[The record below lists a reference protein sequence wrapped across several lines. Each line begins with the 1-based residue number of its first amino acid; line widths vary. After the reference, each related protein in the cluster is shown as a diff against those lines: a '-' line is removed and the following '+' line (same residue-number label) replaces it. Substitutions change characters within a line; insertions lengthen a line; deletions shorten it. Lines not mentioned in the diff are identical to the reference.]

1 MDYPLS
7 FMKRFD
13 TPSLLILR
21 DKVEANIDKMIQLGG
36 AKLMPHV
43 KTHKMDVV
51 TQLMIDKGIQR
62 FKASTLAELEMVARC
77 RASEVL
83 LAHQIMGQK
92 LIWFQKLKDQYPHT
106 KMCLLVDCMEVAEEI
121 QRELKEVDVYI
132 DVNVGM
138 NRTGIQPGEGLKE
151 LIAYVKKC
159 SNMKL
164 KGLHVYDGHI
174 TDVGLNE
181 REQRVADCFEGLQEY
196 MDPHWEM
203 IAGGS
208 PAFSVHRKS
217 PDRTLSPGTSVFWD
231 WGYGE
236 KYTEQPYEYA
246 ALLLT
251 RVISKP
257 APDLITVDLGHKGVG
272 AENPLPLRVKFYE
285 HPDLEWVSQS
295 EEHGVLRTSMPGKYK
310 IGDILQ
316 GVPYHVCP
324 TVNLYDKAYVVNNGE
339 YEGTWAIPA
348 RNRNI
353 SVC

>member
-1 MDYPLS
+1 
-7 FMKRFD
+7 
-13 TPSLLILR
+13 
-21 DKVEANIDKMIQLGG
+21 
-36 AKLMPHV
+36 MPHV

-51 TQLMIDKGIQR
+51 TQLMIEKGIQR

-77 RASEVL
+77 GGREVL

-92 LIWFQKLKDQYPHT
+92 LLWFKKLKDKYPYT
-106 KMCLLVDCMEVAEEI
+106 NMCLLVDCIEVADEI
-121 QRELKEVDVYI
+121 QSELEAVDVYI
-132 DVNVGM
+132 DINVGM
-138 NRTGIQPGEGLKE
+138 NRTGIMPDEGLKD
-151 LIAYVKKC
+151 LIVYIKNC
-159 SNMKL
+159 SHL
-164 KGLHVYDGHI
+164 TIRGLHVYDGHI
-174 TDVGLNE
+174 TDIDLSE
-181 REQRVADCFEGLQEY
+181 REQRVSASFEGLQDYLE
-196 MDPHWEM
+196 PNWEM

-208 PAFSVHRKS
+208 PAFSVHRNH
-217 PDRTLSPGTSVFWD
+217 PERTLSPGTSVFWD

-257 APDLITVDLGHKGVG
+257 APDLITIDLGHKGVG
-272 AENPLPLRVKFYE
+272 AENPLSLRVKFYE

-295 EEHGVLRTSMPGKYK
+295 EEHGVLRTSLAEKYK

-339 YEGTWAIPA
+339 YEGTWDIPA